1 MKFWTRI
8 EQAFKRNGLRFLES
22 LCGRKVLTA
31 AGMDKQSIKRV
42 LVIRQHDQLGDFLLT
57 TPVLRAVHETWPA
70 ASVAVLVRSYTEP
83 VVRRNRYVDDILV
96 LNEVGYAWSPAK
108 IKKFWRQLRSG
119 FDLTIVINTVSHSL
133 STDLLVWLSSARYT
147 LGPSHHLFPG
157 TSRNFFYNLI
167 APFSDD
173 DRHQAEK
180 ILSIV
185 RYVGID
191 TRDLSSHITLTGD
204 EKAEARNEL
213 EKMGFDLY
221 RAIIGIHP
229 GAGKLKNRWPTAKFV
244 ETAKICRRELDVQ
257 ILMFHGPAETDLR
270 DQFLREL
277 SVPVYFGRDLRKLAA
292 IFSCLSFFIGNDTG
306 TTHMVAAVG
315 TPLIVIFGPT
325 PAQEWKPWGDKISA
339 LQGKNGD
346 CENVAVETVLE
357 IVKQKYTAK
366 NSTIS

>member
-1 MKFWTRI
+1 
-8 EQAFKRNGLRFLES
+8 
-22 LCGRKVLTA
+22 
-31 AGMDKQSIKRV
+31 
-42 LVIRQHDQLGDFLLT
+42 
-57 TPVLRAVHETWPA
+57 
-70 ASVAVLVRSYTEP
+70 
-83 VVRRNRYVDDILV
+83 
-96 LNEVGYAWSPAK
+96 
-108 IKKFWRQLRSG
+108 
-119 FDLTIVINTVSHSL
+119 
-133 STDLLVWLSSARYT
+133 
-147 LGPSHHLFPG
+147 
-157 TSRNFFYNLI
+157 
-167 APFSDD
+167 
-173 DRHQAEK
+173 
-180 ILSIV
+180 
-185 RYVGID
+185 
-191 TRDLSSHITLTGD
+191 
-204 EKAEARNEL
+204 
-213 EKMGFDLY
+213 MGFDLY

-366 NSTIS
+366 NPTIS